1 VKLVEQRL
9 SSTSSTGVATINSTN
24 PTMAKSISTFV
35 AVISLLIPGSH
46 AFVLAPGA
54 LRANNV
60 RLSAKLEGREIE
72 GTLTPTNN
80 FVLVKKAAVL
90 DETAGGILLT
100 GSVSFAVFSIEGM
113 GGGAGLGSSA
123 ECINDSDASASI
135 LTCTYSIQCNR
146 RPKSRRRKEV
156 SSP

>member
-1 VKLVEQRL
+1 
-9 SSTSSTGVATINSTN
+9 
-24 PTMAKSISTFV
+24 MAKSISTFV

-54 LRANNV
+54 LRANDV

-100 GSVSFAVFSIEGM
+100 GSVSFAVFSRERW
-113 GGGAGLGSSA
+113 GAGRGL
-123 ECINDSDASASI
+123 
-135 LTCTYSIQCNR
+135 
-146 RPKSRRRKEV
+146 EV
-156 SSP
+156 LQSVLMTPTHPPQF

>member
-1 VKLVEQRL
+1 
-9 SSTSSTGVATINSTN
+9 
-24 PTMAKSISTFV
+24 MAKSISTFV

-54 LRANNV
+54 SRANDV

-100 GSVSFAVFSIEGM
+100 GSVSFAVFSRERW
-113 GGGAGLGSSA
+113 GAGRGL
-123 ECINDSDASASI
+123 
-135 LTCTYSIQCNR
+135 
-146 RPKSRRRKEV
+146 EV
-156 SSP
+156 LQSVLMTPTHPPQF

>member
-1 VKLVEQRL
+1 
-9 SSTSSTGVATINSTN
+9 
-24 PTMAKSISTFV
+24 MAKSISTFV

-54 LRANNV
+54 LRANDV

-100 GSVSFAVFSIEGM
+100 GSVSFANVF
-113 GGGAGLGSSA
+113 
-123 ECINDSDASASI
+123 
-135 LTCTYSIQCNR
+135 
-146 RPKSRRRKEV
+146 
-156 SSP
+156 